1 MADTLPASLDA
12 LADALVSD
20 THTLALPAG
29 SDALRLATE
38 QALKDVFQLG
48 TPPLAALLSLAPNRP
63 ADQQLSHF
71 VRLNY

>member
-12 LADALVSD
+12 LADVLASD

-48 TPPLAALLSLAPNRP
+48 TPPLTALLPLPH
-63 ADQQLSHF
+63 QLF
-71 VRLNY
+71 R